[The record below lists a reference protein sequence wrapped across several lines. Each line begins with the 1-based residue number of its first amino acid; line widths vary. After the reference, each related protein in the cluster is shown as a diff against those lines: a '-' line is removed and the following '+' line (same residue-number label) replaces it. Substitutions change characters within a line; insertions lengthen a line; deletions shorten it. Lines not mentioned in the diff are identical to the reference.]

1 MATAEQLAVIPE
13 RGSYPRELL
22 DRARYF
28 PRFRGAATDNGGR
41 DMRYRIAAVLES
53 KLIDPD
59 SGTEIATA
67 RQPGELLFRS
77 PALFPGYWTA
87 QRTLDRSDFDAEG
100 FFRCGELFE
109 IAGEG
114 ADARFYHYVDR
125 LKDVINRGG
134 LKIPVGELEAVIQEH
149 PAVAEAVAIGFPD
162 PQLGERIAAVA
173 GTA

>member
-67 RQPGELLFRS
+67 SYSKSQVKAKTHAFIIML
-77 PALFPGYWTA
+77 
-87 QRTLDRSDFDAEG
+87 
-100 FFRCGELFE
+100 
-109 IAGEG
+109 
-114 ADARFYHYVDR
+114 
-125 LKDVINRGG
+125 
-134 LKIPVGELEAVIQEH
+134 
-149 PAVAEAVAIGFPD
+149 IG
-162 PQLGERIAAVA
+162 
-173 GTA
+173 